1 MHAIDV
7 GLTGVNGD
15 AEFLR
20 RLAARKPD
28 ATARFSKEFPRVL
41 GAIVRVRVSGRSLDF
56 VEDVVQDTLRA
67 VLEAVDAGK
76 VREPEHFGSFVM
88 GVCENTLRRHLH
100 ERGRHPLTATDAPEP
115 MAGDNPEAQTS
126 AREDLEAVAEALG
139 SLAPRDRS
147 LLEQM
152 LLVGT
157 DKEEICRQ
165 FGVTRE
171 HLRVLFHRAK
181 GRFKEAL
188 ARQGTRGASGL

>member
-1 MHAIDV
+1 MQAVDV
-7 GLTGVNGD
+7 ALTEVNGD

-28 ATARFSKEFPRVL
+28 ATARFSTEFPRVL
-41 GAIVRVRVSGRSLDF
+41 QAIVRVRAAGRPSDF
-56 VEDVVQDTLRA
+56 VDDVVQDTLRA

-76 VREPEHFGSFVM
+76 VREPEHFRSFVM

-100 ERGRHPLTATDAPEP
+100 ERGRHPQAPADAPEP
-115 MAGDNPEAQTS
+115 LAGDNPEAQTS
-126 AREDLEAVAEALG
+126 AREALAAVEVALG
-139 SLAPRDRS
+139 SLTPRDRS

-152 LLVGT
+152 LLFGA
-157 DKEEICRQ
+157 DKDEICKQ

-181 GRFKEAL
+181 QRFKEAL
-188 ARQGTRGASGL
+188 ALKGKQGASGV